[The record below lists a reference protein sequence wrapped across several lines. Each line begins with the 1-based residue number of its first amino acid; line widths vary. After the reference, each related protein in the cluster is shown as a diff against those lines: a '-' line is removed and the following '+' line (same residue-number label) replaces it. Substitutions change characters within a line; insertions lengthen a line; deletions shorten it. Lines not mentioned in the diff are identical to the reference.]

1 MTPKEKN
8 DGSFMRKLITNNS
21 GVSSKSFFLVAVTL
35 IGCLLLL
42 IVGFILVWEVIKTG
56 TIHTD
61 LNGLS
66 LLVGSITT
74 LFGAA
79 GLTKCLGER
88 NEKKGE

>member
-1 MTPKEKN
+1 M
-8 DGSFMRKLITNNS
+8 SFMRKLIQNNS
-21 GVSSKSFFLVAVTL
+21 GVSSKSFFLVVVTC

-42 IVGFILVWEVIKTG
+42 IVGFVLVFEVIKSG
-56 TIHTD
+56 TIKTD

-66 LLVGSITT
+66 LFVGSITA

-88 NEKKGE
+88 NEKQK